1 MPAALKGVTVAT
13 YDATAASFPL
23 AYGLSRDGRLQAPV
37 WNGEPRQAA
46 PATLRTAARPDG
58 GWSFALDIPACVWQ
72 DDERLRPAWAFWY
85 ADGKEALW
93 PAKPGGRWLGRL
105 WHPLDPRQFGRLLDE
120 P

>member
-72 DDERLRPAWAFWY
+72 DDERLRPAFTSISTCGIICGMEKLATDICTLGS
-85 ADGKEALW
+85 AAEEA
-93 PAKPGGRWLGRL
+93 
-105 WHPLDPRQFGRLLDE
+105 
-120 P
+120 